1 MNTAVILEPEQ
12 ELMLLCGKVRGLITN
27 RDYNECFQVI
37 CQAMSLFPD
46 APQPHNLLGILC
58 EKRGNHAS
66 AMRHFRAAYELDPG
80 YLPALKNL
88 ETYGTFFSG
97 GKSVY
102 GDENAV
108 RAEGKNNN
116 TGRILE

>member
-12 ELMLLCGKVRGLITN
+12 ELTNLCGTVRNLISK
-27 RDYNECFQVI
+27 REYNECFSLI
-37 CQAMSLFPD
+37 CHAMSLFPD

-58 EKRGNHAS
+58 EKRGNHAC

-80 YLPALKNL
+80 YIPARKNL

-102 GDENAV
+102 GDEDTTV
-108 RAEGKNNN
+108 KQNNI
-116 TGRILE
+116 TGRESK